1 VKLVALYKQ
10 PEDTDAFD
18 KAYFDTHMP
27 LIEKVPGLKSTA
39 ITRFTRTVAGEE
51 GWYLMAEMDFGD
63 EDTLKAAMR
72 SPEMGA
78 AGENLNSFAED
89 MYTLLFAQS
98 E

>member
-1 VKLVALYKQ
+1 MKLVALYKQ
-10 PEDTDAFD
+10 PEDASVFD

-39 ITRFTRTVAGEE
+39 ITRFTRTVAGEQ
-51 GWYLMAEMDFGD
+51 GWYLMAEMDFSD
-63 EDTLKAAMR
+63 EETLKTAMR
-72 SPEMGA
+72 SPEMAA
-78 AGENLNSFAED
+78 AGENLNSFAEG